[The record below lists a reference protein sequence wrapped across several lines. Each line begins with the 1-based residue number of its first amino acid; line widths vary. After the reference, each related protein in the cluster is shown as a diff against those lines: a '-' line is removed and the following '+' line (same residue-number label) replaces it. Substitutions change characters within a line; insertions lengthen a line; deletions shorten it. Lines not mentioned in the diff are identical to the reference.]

1 MAKRKYFT
9 SYDEMIVG
17 IRADL
22 ADKFDLVCD
31 TLCEE
36 LNDLLAYYV
45 YEIKKPEKNGYDRT
59 YEMDNH
65 IVKYKKKGLLNA
77 EFYFD
82 DKLITEI
89 DNPHHHIL
97 EEGGTMEE
105 LVDLATWGRLE
116 DMRDYIVKRFPQLYR
131 KAMKGNL

>member
-36 LNDLLAYYV
+36 LNDLLAHYV
-45 YEIKKPEKNGYDRT
+45 YEIKTPDVYDRT
-59 YEMDNH
+59 YEMANEH
-65 IVKYKKKGLLNA
+65 IVKYKKKGKLNA

-97 EEGGTMEE
+97 EEDGTMEE
-105 LVDLATWGRLE
+105 LVDLAT
-116 DMRDYIVKRFPQLYR
+116 
-131 KAMKGNL
+131 

>member
-1 MAKRKYFT
+1 
-9 SYDEMIVG
+9 MIVG

-22 ADKFDLVCD
+22 VDKFDLVCD
-31 TLCEE
+31 KLCEE
-36 LNDLLAYYV
+36 LNDLLTHYV
-45 YEIKKPEKNGYDRT
+45 YEIKKPEEYYRT
-59 YEMDNH
+59 YEMDDNH
-65 IVKYKKKGLLNA
+65 IVKYKKIGLLNA
-77 EFYFD
+77 KFYFD

-89 DNPHHHIL
+89 DNPYHHIL

-116 DMRDYIVKRFPQLYR
+116 DMKDFIVKRFPQLYR